1 MVYTY
6 LAAAAETSGFDLAEA
21 LRNTA
26 VGMGTVFLILIL
38 LSGVIALFRFIPNTD
53 KKPAAKPA
61 PVKAAPVV
69 TPAAPEVAQDDTQLI
84 AVITAAIAASMGT
97 TSTNGFV
104 VRSVRRV
111 SDSHWKKS

>member
-26 VGMGTVFLILIL
+26 VGMGTVFVILIL

-53 KKPAAKPA
+53 KKPAAKVA

-69 TPAAPEVAQDDTQLI
+69 TPAAPETVEDDTQLI

-111 SDSHWKKS
+111 GDSRWKKS

>member
-6 LAAAAETSGFDLAEA
+6 LAAAAAETSGFDLGEA
-21 LRNTA
+21 IRNTV
-26 VGMGTVFLILIL
+26 VGMGTVFLVLIL
-38 LSGVIALFRFIPNTD
+38 LSGLIALFRFIPNTD

-61 PVKAAPVV
+61 PVKVAPVV
-69 TPAAPEVAQDDTQLI
+69 TPAAPEAVQDDTQLI

-104 VRSVRRV
+104 FWIPPLKDLTFNS
-111 SDSHWKKS
+111 

>member
-1 MVYTY
+1 
-6 LAAAAETSGFDLAEA
+6 
-21 LRNTA
+21 
-26 VGMGTVFLILIL
+26 MGTVFLILIL